1 MAFEIEWLESAQN
14 ELDAEIAFVLNEF
27 GFKAAQ
33 KAYLRIQA
41 HINCLATFP
50 LIGTIYPK
58 LTYKDFEIRKF
69 VIRQVIVFYSP
80 QPDKVTILALW
91 NNYQNPANI
100 PYRLSD
106 LE

>member
-1 MAFEIEWLESAQN
+1 MAFEIEWLEGAQN

-33 KAYLRIQA
+33 KV
-41 HINCLATFP
+41 NCLATFP

-80 QPDKVTILALW
+80 QPDRVTILALW

>member
-1 MAFEIEWLESAQN
+1 MAFEIEWLTGVQN

-33 KAYLRIQA
+33 KAYLRIQD
-41 HINCLATFP
+41 HINCLTTFP
-50 LIGTIYPK
+50 QIGTLYPE
-58 LTYKDFEIRKF
+58 LTYKDFEVRKL
-69 VIRQVIVFYSP
+69 VIRQVTVFYSP
-80 QPDKVTILALW
+80 QPDKVTILAVW